1 MNLMDIKNPDF
12 LKQLN
17 KKELTSLAADI
28 RKFIIDNV
36 SKTGGHFS
44 SNLGIVELTIGLHYV
59 FGAPAD
65 KFLFDVGHQT
75 YVHKILTGR
84 ADRFT
89 TLRQKDGLSGFQKR
103 CESEYDCFEAGHSS
117 TAISAATG
125 MAIARDMNNDHYE
138 IIAVVGDAAM
148 ASGESFEAL
157 NHLGG
162 LNTKVIII
170 LNDNNMSIGNNVG
183 GMHNLL
189 NDIRVSQGY
198 ENVRSTYRDLLI
210 RTARGKKVYRA
221 TKRMKDSI
229 RNAMNND
236 TMFSQLGFDYIG
248 PVDGHNISEIIRALK
263 VAQRHEHSSVI
274 HVMTTKGKGYDQ
286 AENDRLGLYHGVN
299 AFDITKGIQPKY
311 DPDNASW
318 SQIVSSHIKYMMQ
331 DHKDICVVTPAM
343 KTGSCLNDIFLAYP
357 KRCFDVGIAEEHAMT
372 MTSGIALNGAFPF
385 LSIYSSF
392 LQRAYDQL
400 NHDIARMDCPC
411 LIGIDRADLVGK
423 DGPTHQGVF
432 DIGFMMPIPN
442 LVIMEPSNETEAQ
455 MMINTAYAL
464 KDHPYVMRYS
474 NQITSRTLNHT
485 EETLEV
491 GQWVYAYKT
500 DEATSVIISYGDA
513 INDIIK
519 TIKDNDLKVNLI
531 NARFLKPLDE
541 DMLMSITHM
550 PIIVYER
557 SLIDG
562 SLGTY
567 INDFYIKHQQ
577 VVNIKNLA
585 IENHYI
591 AQGTVPEQIVEE
603 HVSMDDLMAL
613 IEEIESERTS

>member
-1 MNLMDIKNPDF
+1 MDLKAIENPDF

-17 KKELTSLAADI
+17 HKQLASLCEEI
-28 RKFIIDNV
+28 RQFIIDNV

-44 SNLGIVELTIGLHYV
+44 SNLGIVELTVGLHYV
-59 FGAPAD
+59 FNAPTD

-84 ADRFT
+84 ACYFD
-89 TLRQKDGLSGFQKR
+89 TLRQFGGLSGFQKR
-103 CESEYDCFEAGHSS
+103 VESPYDCFEAGHSS

-125 MAIARDMNNDHYE
+125 MAIARDMSNDDYE
-138 IIAVVGDAAM
+138 IIAIVGDAAM

-162 LNTKVIII
+162 LNKKVIVI

-189 NDIRVSQGY
+189 NDIRVSEGY
-198 ENVRSTYRDLLI
+198 ENVRRTYRDLLI

-221 TKRMKDSI
+221 TKRVKDSL

-248 PVDGHNISEIIRALK
+248 PVDGHDISEVIRALK
-263 VAQRHEHSSVI
+263 VAKRHDHSAVI
-274 HVMTTKGKGYDQ
+274 HVMTTKGKGYEP
-286 AENDRLGLYHGVN
+286 AENDKVGIYHGVEP
-299 AFDITKGIQPKY
+299 FDVNKGIVPKK
-311 DPDNASW
+311 DTDHATW
-318 SQIVSSHIKYMMQ
+318 SQIVSSHIKYMMN
-331 DHKDICVVTPAM
+331 DKKDICVITPAM
-343 KTGSCLNDIFLAYP
+343 RTGSHLNDIFLAYP

-372 MTSGIALNGAFPF
+372 LTSGVSLNGGFPF

-400 NHDIARMDCPC
+400 NHDIARMNCPC

-423 DGPTHQGVF
+423 DGPTHQGIF
-432 DIGFMMPIPN
+432 DISFTLPIPH
-442 LVIMEPSNETEAQ
+442 LVIMEPSNEKEAQ
-455 MMINTAYAL
+455 MMINTAYAN
-464 KDHPYVMRYS
+464 KNGPYLMRYA
-474 NQITSRTLNHT
+474 NKVVDRTLNHT
-485 EETLEV
+485 DETLVV
-491 GQWVYAYKT
+491 GKWCYVHQCSDAK
-500 DEATSVIISYGDA
+500 ANVIAYGDA
-513 INDIIK
+513 INDICQV
-519 TIKDNDLKVNLI
+519 IKDHDLRVNLI
-531 NARFLKPLDE
+531 NARFLKPMDE
-541 DMLMSITHM
+541 EMLLSLTDL

-557 SLIDG
+557 SVVDG

-577 VVNIKNLA
+577 HVNIKNIA
-585 IENHYI
+585 IRNHYVP
-591 AQGTVPEQIVEE
+591 QGTVAQQIDYE
-603 HVSMDDLMAL
+603 HISMDDLIDVIKEL
-613 IEEIESERTS
+613 